1 MLATIENNNSNGD
14 MVVHKI
20 TTTENHSKRVT
31 NQSGNN
37 LLSNRWSRVRSSS
50 VKRDKFDDA
59 VIHEHAVA
67 AALLFQQHHQQ
78 NGGVLPF
85 DRSTSLRHLPGS
97 ANSKRHQPLP
107 RRFKNLLVYI
117 SLKSEIK
124 VHQCVNLD
132 ELEVSHIV
140 LVHRGGFGAWCWYKI
155 IAVLEECK
163 FRVTAIDLT
172 GSGIDLFDTNSIK
185 SLSQYVTPLTDFLEK
200 LADGEKVILVG
211 HEFGGAGI
219 SYAME
224 LFPSKLAKAIFIAAS
239 MLKSGQSNFDMFS
252 QKVWPLIHNCSTIHT

>member
-1 MLATIENNNSNGD
+1 MQLLPLFFSSN
-14 MVVHKI
+14 
-20 TTTENHSKRVT
+20 TTSKMEVFC
-31 NQSGNN
+31 
-37 LLSNRWSRVRSSS
+37 LLI
-50 VKRDKFDDA
+50 DQ
-59 VIHEHAVA
+59 
-67 AALLFQQHHQQ
+67 LLFVIFLALQTP
-78 NGGVLPF
+78 NV
-85 DRSTSLRHLPGS
+85 TSLFLGVRVLGLDLLPILFFLL
-97 ANSKRHQPLP
+97 NS
-107 RRFKNLLVYI
+107 
-117 SLKSEIK
+117 SLI
-124 VHQCVNLD
+124 
-132 ELEVSHIV
+132 
-140 LVHRGGFGAWCWYKI
+140 RGGFGAWCWYKI

-252 QKVWPLIHNCSTIHT
+252 QKNEKLNENIKEIPKEKEEEKERLNGIIAELEAEKEKHKE